1 MKNKDSELKL
11 YKEAYKLF
19 VSKPYELVTV
29 RDLEQAINMT
39 RGAIFYY
46 VKDKEQLFR
55 EVIER
60 YYLKAQDIYN
70 RVGED
75 ILEKDITLLQF
86 IDIVVAGLEK
96 TVDKMYMDG
105 GIIDKNNPDKRLASH
120 LDRFYIS
127 LLLNAGFYLNDFVEK
142 MNNLFS
148 IEKNTWSFFIQ
159 KGIEKGEIKPNTDV
173 KLFSEL
179 FMCIYLG
186 KALKDSLKN
195 GISTAELRDL
205 FLGIYNKIKV

>member
-1 MKNKDSELKL
+1 MKSKDTEDKI
-11 YKEAYKLF
+11 YRAAYKLF
-19 VSKPYELVTV
+19 ISKPYEMVTV
-29 RDLEQAINMT
+29 REMESAINMT
-39 RGAIFYY
+39 RGAIFHY

-60 YYLKAQDIYN
+60 YYLKTQDIYN

-75 ILEKDITLLQF
+75 VLEKDITLLQF
-86 IDIVVAGLEK
+86 IDIYIAGVEK
-96 TVDKMYMDG
+96 TVNKLYTDAG
-105 GIIDKNNPDKRLASH
+105 VDKNNLDKQQLMSH

-142 MNNLFS
+142 MDSLLR
-148 IEKNTWSFFIQ
+148 IEKNTWLFFIQ

-179 FMCIYLG
+179 FMSIYFG
-186 KALKDSLKN
+186 KALRDSLKN
-195 GISTAELRDL
+195 GISTTGLKDL